1 MDKLL
6 LCPRCLVYINL
17 LYFLNTSEKL
27 VLLPYILHRQKLKF
41 RIFQESLKVTQV
53 LIYSWNFVS

>member
-41 RIFQESLKVTQV
+41 RIFQEPLKVTQV
-53 LIYSWNFVS
+53 LI